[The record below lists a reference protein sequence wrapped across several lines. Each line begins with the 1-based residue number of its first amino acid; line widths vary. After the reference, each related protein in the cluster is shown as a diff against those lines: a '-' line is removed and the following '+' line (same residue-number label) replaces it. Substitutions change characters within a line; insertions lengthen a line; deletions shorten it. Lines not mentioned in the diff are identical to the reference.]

1 MFRKKIINASSNLK
15 KSLHLRTKIKS
26 NGSLDIGT
34 EGVTHIS
41 QVSTCGHFFFY
52 KNLWTL
58 QVFLKCI
65 S

>member
-1 MFRKKIINASSNLK
+1 LK